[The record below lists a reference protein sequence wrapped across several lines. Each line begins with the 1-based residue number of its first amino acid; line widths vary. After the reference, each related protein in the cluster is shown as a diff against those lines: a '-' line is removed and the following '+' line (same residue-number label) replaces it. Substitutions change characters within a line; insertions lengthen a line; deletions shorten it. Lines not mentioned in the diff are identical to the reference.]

1 MDSILEILRQ
11 AFSNLGYAPLLETDS
26 ELLNLVVSIIQWA
39 AISVSALAGFYEAR
53 RRDLDYS
60 GALVIACVV
69 SFGGGTVRDL
79 LLGRTPIFWIVSP
92 IYLVTVL
99 VMSVIAIVGITPEE
113 KTPNLVNPLIS
124 PVRKLI
130 RYDGMPMWVIV
141 LDALALGLWAYLG
154 TFFALSVGGS
164 RFVAPVLGVITA
176 SFGGVIRD
184 VFFAEVPSMF
194 RRGQLYTICAAFGSI
209 VYVVLVSFGA
219 NEIISFLACVL
230 CTFVSRMLAVRFNIV
245 SV

>member
-1 MDSILEILRQ
+1 LDSIFEFIRQ
-11 AFSNLGYAPLLETDS
+11 TLSGLGYAPLVETNSD
-26 ELLNLVVSIIQWA
+26 LLNLVVSGIQWA
-39 AISVSALAGFYEAR
+39 AIAVSALAGFYEAR

-99 VMSVIAIVGITPEE
+99 VMSLVALVGIAPEE
-113 KTPNLVNPLIS
+113 KTPQLMNPLIS

-130 RYDGMPMWVIV
+130 RFDGMPMWVVV

-164 RFVAPVLGVITA
+164 PFVAPVLGVITA

-184 VFFAEVPSMF
+184 VFFAQVPSMF
-194 RRGQLYTICAAFGSI
+194 RRGQLYTVCAALGSI
-209 VYVVLVSFGA
+209 VYVVLILFGV
-219 NEIISFLACVL
+219 NEILSFLACVV
-230 CTFVSRMLAVRFNIV
+230 CTFVSRMVAVRYNIV